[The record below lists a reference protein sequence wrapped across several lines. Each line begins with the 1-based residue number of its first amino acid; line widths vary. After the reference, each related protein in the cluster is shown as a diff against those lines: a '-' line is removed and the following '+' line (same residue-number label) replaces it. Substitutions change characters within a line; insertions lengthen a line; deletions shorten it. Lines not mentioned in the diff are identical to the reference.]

1 MNQIREVTMLRQQQ
15 NFSAPIWLPSTVPT
29 EESDGLKVAE
39 AKKKPMQLQDNESI
53 NLREH

>member
-1 MNQIREVTMLRQQQ
+1 MLRQQQ